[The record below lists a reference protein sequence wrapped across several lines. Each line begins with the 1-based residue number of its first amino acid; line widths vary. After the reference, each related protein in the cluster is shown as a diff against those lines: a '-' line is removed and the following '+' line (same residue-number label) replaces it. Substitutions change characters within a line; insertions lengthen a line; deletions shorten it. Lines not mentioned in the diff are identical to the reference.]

1 MTHFEKKRILITGHK
16 GFIGNNLYNF
26 LNTGEYEL
34 IGLDIVDDDDLLVC
48 KLPDN
53 IDCVIHLAG
62 VGGVR
67 ASLEYPAYYWKN
79 NVEVT
84 RRIIQTYNNTRI
96 LVASSSSQYEPH
108 LNPYA
113 ASKHV
118 IEHMEHTN
126 ICFMRFHT
134 VYSENPRKDM
144 FFDKLLNGGLEY
156 ITNHERDFIH
166 VSDICSAIKLIM
178 SLDIKGSLDVG
189 TGISSKIH
197 CMVRSLP
204 LKISPRERQKTKA
217 NTKLL
222 RSLGFKCT
230 IDLETFLIDNWDRIT
245 KANPG
250 LF

>member
-1 MTHFEKKRILITGHK
+1 MTQYEKKRILITGHK
-16 GFIGNNLYNF
+16 GFIGSNLYTF
-26 LNTGEYEL
+26 LNTGEYDL
-34 IGLDIVDDDDLLVC
+34 IGLDIVDGDDLLTC
-48 KLPDN
+48 KLPDV
-53 IDCVIHLAG
+53 DCVIHLAG

-84 RRIIQTYNNTRI
+84 RRIIRGYHDTRV
-96 LVASSSSQYEPH
+96 LVASSSSQYEPD

-118 IEHMEHTN
+118 IEYMKHTN
-126 ICFMRFHT
+126 ICFMRLHT

-166 VSDICSAIKLIM
+166 VSDVCSAIKLIM
-178 SLDIKGSLDVG
+178 ELDVRGSLDIG
-189 TGISSKIH
+189 TGVPSKIH

-204 LKISPRERQKTKA
+204 LKISSKERKKTKA
-217 NTKLL
+217 NVKIL
-222 RSLGFKCT
+222 RSLGFNHKVH
-230 IDLETFLIDNWDRIT
+230 LEQFLIENWDRIR
-245 KANPG
+245 KSNPG

>member
-1 MTHFEKKRILITGHK
+1 MTHSEKKRILITGHK

-34 IGLDIVDDDDLLVC
+34 VGLDIVDGDDLLIC

-118 IEHMEHTN
+118 IEYMKHTN

-144 FFDKLLNGGLEY
+144 FFDKLLNGGLKY

-204 LKISPRERQKTKA
+204 LKISSRERKKTKA

>member
-1 MTHFEKKRILITGHK
+1 
-16 GFIGNNLYNF
+16 
-26 LNTGEYEL
+26 
-34 IGLDIVDDDDLLVC
+34 
-48 KLPDN
+48 
-53 IDCVIHLAG
+53 
-62 VGGVR
+62 
-67 ASLEYPAYYWKN
+67 
-79 NVEVT
+79 
-84 RRIIQTYNNTRI
+84 
-96 LVASSSSQYEPH
+96 
-108 LNPYA
+108 
-113 ASKHV
+113 
-118 IEHMEHTN
+118 
-126 ICFMRFHT
+126 MRFHT

-166 VSDICSAIKLIM
+166 VSDVCSAIKLIM
-178 SLDIKGSLDVG
+178 SLDVKGSLDVG

-204 LKISPRERQKTKA
+204 LKISPRERKKTKA

-245 KANPG
+245 KSNPG

>member
-34 IGLDIVDDDDLLVC
+34 IGLDIIEGDDLLVC

-118 IEHMEHTN
+118 IEYMKHTN

-144 FFDKLLNGGLEY
+144 FFDKLLNGGLKY

-166 VSDICSAIKLIM
+166 VFDICSAIKLIM

-204 LKISPRERQKTKA
+204 LKISSRERKKTKA

>member
-34 IGLDIVDDDDLLVC
+34 IGLDIVDGDDLLIC

-144 FFDKLLNGGLEY
+144 FFDKLLNGGLKY
-156 ITNHERDFIH
+156 VTNHERDFIH
-166 VSDICSAIKLIM
+166 VSDVCSAIKLIM

-204 LKISPRERQKTKA
+204 LKISPRERQETKA
-217 NTKLL
+217 NT
-222 RSLGFKCT
+222 
-230 IDLETFLIDNWDRIT
+230 
-245 KANPG
+245 
-250 LF
+250 

>member
-34 IGLDIVDDDDLLVC
+34 IGLDIVDGDDLLIC

-118 IEHMEHTN
+118 IEYMKHTN

-144 FFDKLLNGGLEY
+144 FFDKLLNGGLKY

-189 TGISSKIH
+189 TGISSKIY

-204 LKISPRERQKTKA
+204 LKINPRERKKTKA

-222 RSLGFKCT
+222 RSLGFKCS
-230 IDLETFLIDNWDRIT
+230 IDLETFLIDNWGRIT

>member
-1 MTHFEKKRILITGHK
+1 MTQFEKKRILITGHK

-34 IGLDIVDDDDLLVC
+34 VGLDIVDGDDLLIC

-144 FFDKLLNGGLEY
+144 FFDKLLNGGLKY
-156 ITNHERDFIH
+156 VTNHERDFIH
-166 VSDICSAIKLIM
+166 VSDVCSAIKLIM
-178 SLDIKGSLDVG
+178 SLDLKGSLDVG
-189 TGISSKIH
+189 TGTSSKIH
-197 CMVRSLP
+197 CIARSLP
-204 LKISPRERQKTKA
+204 LKISSRERKKTKA

>member
-1 MTHFEKKRILITGHK
+1 MTQYEKKRILITGHK
-16 GFIGNNLYNF
+16 GFIGSNLYTF
-26 LNTGEYEL
+26 LNTGEYDL
-34 IGLDIVDDDDLLVC
+34 IGLDIVDGDDLLTC
-48 KLPDN
+48 KLPDV
-53 IDCVIHLAG
+53 DCVIHLAG

-84 RRIIQTYNNTRI
+84 RRIIRGYHDTRV

-118 IEHMEHTN
+118 IEYMKHTN
-126 ICFMRFHT
+126 ICFMRLHT

-166 VSDICSAIKLIM
+166 VSDVCSAIKLIM
-178 SLDIKGSLDVG
+178 ELDVRGSLDIG
-189 TGISSKIH
+189 TGVPSKIH

-204 LKISPRERQKTKA
+204 LKISSKERKKTKA
-217 NTKLL
+217 NVKIL
-222 RSLGFKCT
+222 RSLGFNHKVH
-230 IDLETFLIDNWDRIT
+230 LEQFLIENWDRIR
-245 KANPG
+245 KSNPG